1 MILIPSRPKGFTLL
15 EVLIALTIL
24 AISSLAVLRQTG
36 QSLSQLQQLE
46 QKNIAV
52 YIAEN
57 RLAEITVSD
66 TWPDSGS
73 SSNTVTIAGQQW
85 TVGSDISNT
94 SDPWLK
100 RIDVSVSQ
108 EISGGKAVSIA
119 SLTSYKGRY

>member
-1 MILIPSRPKGFTLL
+1 VILIPSRPKGFTLL